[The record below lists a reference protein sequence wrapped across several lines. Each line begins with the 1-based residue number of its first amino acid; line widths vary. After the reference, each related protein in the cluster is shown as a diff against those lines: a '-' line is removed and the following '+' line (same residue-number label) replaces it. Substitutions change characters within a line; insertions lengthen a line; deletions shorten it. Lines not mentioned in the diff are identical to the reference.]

1 MKIYGET
8 TRRRR
13 WRKLKIEDDDD
24 NSNNS
29 KSKINKNKHN
39 NWGTVCARENKEKK
53 ITKRCICCH
62 INENKNYYTIK
73 NLSVIIKRKKNH
85 NNIMMKL
92 HALEYWQK

>member
-53 ITKRCICCH
+53 SQKDVFAATLMKTKIITQLKI
-62 INENKNYYTIK
+62 Y
-73 NLSVIIKRKKNH
+73 
-85 NNIMMKL
+85 
-92 HALEYWQK
+92 Q

>member
-39 NWGTVCARENKEKK
+39 NWGTVCARENKEKN
-53 ITKRCICCH
+53 H
-62 INENKNYYTIK
+62 
-73 NLSVIIKRKKNH
+73 KKMYLLPH
-85 NNIMMKL
+85 
-92 HALEYWQK
+92 